1 MIGRTEIDEVEDVE
15 KKVPPMVEE
24 FWAKKVRKLL
34 RPEGGTP
41 MEHHSKIAGK
51 IKFQITR
58 FSHKISDDFKKPTR
72 KWMIQMLYGIQASKD
87 VKLSNIA
94 RSLNEQI
101 PLIKTESR
109 LSRNLGRMDLTERIN
124 GKLIAEGGRRI
135 QQETV
140 IALDLSDLDKPYAE
154 KMQYLAWV
162 RDGSTG
168 ETRSKG
174 YWLLDV
180 LGADVEG
187 EDLIPL
193 YGELYSQEATT
204 FKSEN
209 TQILNAVDRVMEGIG
224 QKGIWAMDRGGDR
237 SRLFKGFLERKI
249 RFVVRLVGDRDL
261 ILNDGQKKNALKIA
275 WGCHCPHQRELRIEK
290 DGETKKKTISV
301 GQMKVKLP
309 FSGQPLLLVVVK
321 GFSEKPMMLLT
332 NVVVRF
338 QGVMRILEIY
348 LTRWKCEESYRFIK
362 QAYNLEDVRVLSY
375 SALRNM
381 MVLVQAVFYFVS
393 AELGKNLKLN
403 ILLKKLFEKAKR
415 FFEIP
420 EFRQYAIA
428 DGIYKILFSSQT
440 GIFPQWSKQQRTGQ
454 LLFPFAVEFS

>member
-1 MIGRTEIDEVEDVE
+1 VE
-15 KKVPPMVEE
+15 
-24 FWAKKVRKLL
+24 
-34 RPEGGTP
+34 
-41 MEHHSKIAGK
+41 HNSKIAGR
-51 IKFQITR
+51 IKAQITR
-58 FSHKISDDFKKPTR
+58 FGHKVSGGYKKPLR
-72 KWMIQMLYGIQASKD
+72 KWIVQMLYGIQASKD
-87 VKLSNIA
+87 VKLFNIA
-94 RSLNEQI
+94 RGLNEEI
-101 PLIKTESR
+101 PLIKTEAR
-109 LSRNLGRMDLTERIN
+109 LSRNLGKMDLTEPIN

-140 IALDLSDLDKPYAE
+140 IALDISDLDKPYAE
-154 KMQYLAWV
+154 KMEYLALV

-168 ETRSKG
+168 ETKSKG
-174 YWLLDV
+174 YWLMDV

-193 YGELYSQEATT
+193 YGELYSQEASN
-204 FKSEN
+204 FRSEN
-209 TQILNAVDRVMEGIG
+209 RQILNAVDRVMEGIG
-224 QKGIWAMDRGGDR
+224 SKGIWAIDRGGDR
-237 SRLFKGFLERKI
+237 SRLFKGFLERKL

-261 ILNDGQKKNALKIA
+261 ILRDGQKKNSLKIA
-275 WGCHCPHQRELRIEK
+275 WGCHCPHQRELKIEK
-290 DGETKKKTISV
+290 DGEIKKKTISV
-301 GQMKVKLP
+301 GQIRVKLP
-309 FSGQPLLLVVVK
+309 FSEQPLFLVVVK
-321 GFSEKPMMLLT
+321 GFGEKPMMLLT
-332 NVVVRF
+332 NVAVKS

-375 SALRNM
+375 TALRNM

-420 EFRQYAIA
+420 DFRQYAIA

-440 GIFPQWSKQQRTGQ
+440 GIFPQLIKQQRTGQ

>member
-1 MIGRTEIDEVEDVE
+1 
-15 KKVPPMVEE
+15 
-24 FWAKKVRKLL
+24 
-34 RPEGGTP
+34 
-41 MEHHSKIAGK
+41 MEHNSKIAGK
-51 IKFQITR
+51 IKGQITR
-58 FSHKISDDFKKPTR
+58 FSHKISGDFRKPTR

-94 RSLNEQI
+94 RSLNEEI
-101 PLIKTESR
+101 PLIKTETR
-109 LSRNLGRMDLTERIN
+109 LSRNLGRVDLTESIN
-124 GKLIAEGGRRI
+124 GKLVAEGGKRI
-135 QQETV
+135 RQETV

-174 YWLLDV
+174 YWLVDV

-193 YGELYSQEATT
+193 YGELYSQESDT

-209 TQILNAVDRVMEGIG
+209 RQILSAMDRVMEGIG
-224 QKGIWAMDRGGDR
+224 HKGIWAMDRGGDR
-237 SRLFKGFLERKI
+237 SRLFKGLLAREL

-261 ILNDGQKKNALKIA
+261 ILEDGQKKNALKIA

-332 NVVVRF
+332 NVAVRSE
-338 QGVMRILEIY
+338 GVMRILEIY

-375 SALRNM
+375 TALRNM
-381 MVLVQAVFYFVS
+381 MALVQAVFHFVS
-393 AELGKNLKLN
+393 VELGKKLKLN
-403 ILLKKLFEKAKR
+403 ILLKKIFEKAKR

-420 EFRQYAIA
+420 DFKQYAIA
-428 DGIYKILFSSQT
+428 DGIYKVLFASRT
-440 GIFPQWSKQQRTGQ
+440 GIIPALMRPRHNGQ
-454 LLFPFAVEFS
+454 LSLPFAVELS

>member
-1 MIGRTEIDEVEDVE
+1 
-15 KKVPPMVEE
+15 
-24 FWAKKVRKLL
+24 
-34 RPEGGTP
+34 

-51 IKFQITR
+51 IKGQITR
-58 FSHKISDDFKKPTR
+58 YGQKISGGYKKPVR
-72 KWMIQMLYGIQASKD
+72 RWMTQMLYGIQASKD

-94 RSLNEQI
+94 RSLNEGI
-101 PLIKTESR
+101 ALIKTENR
-109 LSRNLGRMDLTERIN
+109 LSRNLGRMDLTESIN
-124 GKLIAEGGRRI
+124 GKLVAEGGKRI
-135 QQETV
+135 GQETV

-154 KMQYLAWV
+154 KMEYLAFV

-168 ETRSKG
+168 EIRSRG
-174 YWLLDV
+174 YWLIDV

-187 EDLIPL
+187 EELIPL
-193 YGELYSQEATT
+193 YGELYSQEAKD

-209 TQILNAVDRVMEGIG
+209 RQILNAMDRVRERIG
-224 QKGIWAMDRGGDR
+224 QKGIWAIDRGGDR
-237 SRLFKGFLERKI
+237 SKLLKGFLERKI

-261 ILNDGQKKNALKIA
+261 ILKDGQKKNALKIA
-275 WGCHCPHQRELRIEK
+275 WECHCPHQRELKVEK
-290 DGETKKKTISV
+290 DGETKKKTICV
-301 GQMKVKLP
+301 GQIRVKLS
-309 FSGQPLLLVVVK
+309 FSEEALFLVVVK
-321 GFSEKPMMLLT
+321 GWGEKPMMLLT
-332 NVVVRF
+332 NVTVKS

-362 QAYNLEDVRVLSY
+362 QAYNLEDIRVLSY
-375 SALRNM
+375 TALRNM

-440 GIFPQWSKQQRTGQ
+440 GIFSKFIKQPRTGQ

>member
-1 MIGRTEIDEVEDVE
+1 
-15 KKVPPMVEE
+15 
-24 FWAKKVRKLL
+24 
-34 RPEGGTP
+34 

-51 IKFQITR
+51 IKSQITR
-58 FSHKISDDFKKPTR
+58 FSNKISDDFKKPTR

-124 GKLIAEGGRRI
+124 GKLITEGGRKI

-224 QKGIWAMDRGGDR
+224 EKGIWAMDRGGDR

>member
-1 MIGRTEIDEVEDVE
+1 VE
-15 KKVPPMVEE
+15 
-24 FWAKKVRKLL
+24 
-34 RPEGGTP
+34 
-41 MEHHSKIAGK
+41 HNSKIAGK
-51 IKFQITR
+51 IKGQITR
-58 FSHKISDDFKKPTR
+58 FAHKISGGYKKPLR
-72 KWMIQMLYGIQASKD
+72 KWIVQMLYGIQASKD

-94 RSLNEQI
+94 RSLNEEI
-101 PLIKTESR
+101 PLIKTETR
-109 LSRNLGRMDLTERIN
+109 LSRNLGRVDLTESIN
-124 GKLIAEGGRRI
+124 GKLIAEGGTRI

-140 IALDLSDLDKPYAE
+140 IALDISDLDKPYAE
-154 KMQYLAWV
+154 KMEYLALV

-168 ETRSKG
+168 ETKSKG
-174 YWLLDV
+174 YWLIDV
-180 LGADVEG
+180 LGANVEG

-193 YGELYSQEATT
+193 YGELYSQEANN
-204 FKSEN
+204 FRSEN
-209 TQILNAVDRVMEGIG
+209 RQILNAVDCVMEGIG
-224 QKGIWAMDRGGDR
+224 QKGIWAIDRGGDR
-237 SRLFKGFLERKI
+237 SRLFKGFLERKL

-261 ILNDGQKKNALKIA
+261 IQKDGQKKNSLKIA
-275 WGCHCPHQRELRIEK
+275 WRCHCPHQRELKIEK

-301 GQMKVKLP
+301 GQIRVKLP
-309 FSGQPLLLVVVK
+309 FSGQPLFLVVVK
-321 GFSEKPMMLLT
+321 GFGEKPMMLLT
-332 NVVVRF
+332 NVDVKS

-375 SALRNM
+375 TALRNM

-420 EFRQYAIA
+420 DFRQYAIA

-440 GIFPQWSKQQRTGQ
+440 GIFSQCIKQQRTGQ

>member
-1 MIGRTEIDEVEDVE
+1 
-15 KKVPPMVEE
+15 
-24 FWAKKVRKLL
+24 
-34 RPEGGTP
+34 
-41 MEHHSKIAGK
+41 MEHNSKIAGK
-51 IKFQITR
+51 IKAQITR
-58 FSHKISDDFKKPTR
+58 FAHKISGGYKKPVR

-94 RSLNEQI
+94 RSLNEEI
-101 PLIKTESR
+101 PLIKTETR
-109 LSRNLGRMDLTERIN
+109 LSRNLGRTDLTEPIN
-124 GKLIAEGGRRI
+124 GKLIAEGGKRI

-154 KMQYLAWV
+154 KMEYLALV

-168 ETRSKG
+168 ETKSKG
-174 YWLLDV
+174 YWLIDV

-193 YGELYSQEATT
+193 YGELYSQEANN
-204 FKSEN
+204 FRSEN
-209 TQILNAVDRVMEGIG
+209 RQILNAMDRVMEGIG
-224 QKGIWAMDRGGDR
+224 QKGIWAIDRGGDR

-261 ILNDGQKKNALKIA
+261 ILKDGQKKNSLKIA
-275 WGCHCPHQRELRIEK
+275 WGCHCPHQRELTIEK

-301 GQMKVKLP
+301 GQIGVKLP
-309 FSGQPLLLVVVK
+309 FAGQPLFLVVVK
-321 GFSEKPMMLLT
+321 GFGEKPMMLLT
-332 NVVVRF
+332 NVTVKSH
-338 QGVMRILEIY
+338 GVMRILEIY

-375 SALRNM
+375 TALRNM

-393 AELGKNLKLN
+393 AELGKKLKLN

-440 GIFPQWSKQQRTGQ
+440 GIFPQLIKQQRTGQ

>member
-1 MIGRTEIDEVEDVE
+1 
-15 KKVPPMVEE
+15 
-24 FWAKKVRKLL
+24 
-34 RPEGGTP
+34 
-41 MEHHSKIAGK
+41 MEHNSKIAVR
-51 IKFQITR
+51 IKAQITR
-58 FSHKISDDFKKPTR
+58 FAHKISGGYKKPIR

-94 RSLNEQI
+94 RSLNEEI
-101 PLIKTESR
+101 ALIKTESR
-109 LSRNLGRMDLTERIN
+109 LSRNLGRMDLTESIN
-124 GKLIAEGGRRI
+124 GTLIAEGGERI
-135 QQETV
+135 RQETV
-140 IALDLSDLDKPYAE
+140 IALDVSDLDKPYAE
-154 KMQYLAWV
+154 KMEYLALV

-168 ETRSKG
+168 ETKSKG
-174 YWLLDV
+174 YWLMDV

-193 YGELYSQEATT
+193 YGELYSQEASG
-204 FKSEN
+204 FRSEN
-209 TQILNAVDRVMEGIG
+209 RQILTAIDRVIGGIG
-224 QKGIWAMDRGGDR
+224 QKGIWAIDRGGDR
-237 SRLFKGFLERKI
+237 SKLFKGFFERKL

-261 ILNDGQKKNALKIA
+261 IMKDGRKKNSLKIA

-301 GQMKVKLP
+301 GQIGVKLP
-309 FSGQPLLLVVVK
+309 FAGQSLFLVVVK
-321 GFSEKPMMLLT
+321 GFGEKPMMLLT
-332 NVVVRF
+332 NIAVKP
-338 QGVMRILEIY
+338 QEVMRILEIY

-375 SALRNM
+375 TALRNM

-440 GIFPQWSKQQRTGQ
+440 GIFPQLIKQQRTGQ
-454 LLFPFAVEFS
+454 LLFPFAVGFS

>member
-1 MIGRTEIDEVEDVE
+1 VE
-15 KKVPPMVEE
+15 
-24 FWAKKVRKLL
+24 
-34 RPEGGTP
+34 
-41 MEHHSKIAGK
+41 HNSKIAGK
-51 IKFQITR
+51 IKGQITR
-58 FSHKISDDFKKPTR
+58 FAHKISGGYKKPLR
-72 KWMIQMLYGIQASKD
+72 KWMVQMLYGIQASKD

-94 RSLNEQI
+94 RSLNEEI
-101 PLIKTESR
+101 LLIKTETR
-109 LSRNLGRMDLTERIN
+109 LSRNLGRMDLTESIN
-124 GKLIAEGGRRI
+124 GKLIAEGSKRI

-154 KMQYLAWV
+154 KMEYLALV

-168 ETRSKG
+168 ETKSKG

-193 YGELYSQEATT
+193 YGELYSQEANN
-204 FKSEN
+204 FRSEN
-209 TQILNAVDRVMEGIG
+209 RQILNAIDRVMEGIG
-224 QKGIWAMDRGGDR
+224 PKGIWAIDRGGDR
-237 SRLFKGFLERKI
+237 SRLFKGFLERKL

-261 ILNDGQKKNALKIA
+261 IVKDGEKKNSLKIA
-275 WGCHCPHQRELRIEK
+275 WGCHCPHQRELKIEK

-301 GQMKVKLP
+301 GQIRVNLP
-309 FSGQPLLLVVVK
+309 FAGQPLFLVVVK
-321 GFSEKPMMLLT
+321 GFGEKPMMLLT
-332 NVVVRF
+332 NVAVKSH
-338 QGVMRILEIY
+338 GVMRILEIY

-375 SALRNM
+375 TALRNM

-420 EFRQYAIA
+420 DFRQYAIA

-440 GIFPQWSKQQRTGQ
+440 GIFPQLIKQQRTGQ

>member
-1 MIGRTEIDEVEDVE
+1 
-15 KKVPPMVEE
+15 
-24 FWAKKVRKLL
+24 
-34 RPEGGTP
+34 
-41 MEHHSKIAGK
+41 MEHNSKIAGR
-51 IKFQITR
+51 IKAQITR
-58 FSHKISDDFKKPTR
+58 FAHKISGDYKKPLR
-72 KWMIQMLYGIQASKD
+72 KWMVQMLYGIQASKD

-94 RSLNEQI
+94 RSLNEEI
-101 PLIKTESR
+101 PLIKTETR
-109 LSRNLGRMDLTERIN
+109 LSRNLGWMDLTESIN
-124 GKLIAEGGRRI
+124 GRLIVEGGKRI

-140 IALDLSDLDKPYAE
+140 IALDLSDVDKPYAE
-154 KMQYLAWV
+154 KMEYLALV

-168 ETRSKG
+168 ERRSKG
-174 YWLLDV
+174 YWLIDV

-193 YGELYSQEATT
+193 YGELYSQEANN
-204 FKSEN
+204 FRSEN
-209 TQILNAVDRVMEGIG
+209 RQILNAVDRVREGIG
-224 QKGIWAMDRGGDR
+224 LRGIWAIDRGGDR
-237 SRLFKGFLERKI
+237 SRLFKGFLERKL

-261 ILNDGQKKNALKIA
+261 ILKNGQKKNSLKIA

-290 DGETKKKTISV
+290 DGETRKKTISV
-301 GQMKVKLP
+301 GQIGVKLP
-309 FSGQPLLLVVVK
+309 FSGQPLFLVVVK
-321 GFSEKPMMLLT
+321 GFGEKPMMLLT
-332 NVVVRF
+332 NVAVKSER
-338 QGVMRILEIY
+338 VMRILEIY

-375 SALRNM
+375 TALRNL

-440 GIFPQWSKQQRTGQ
+440 GIFPQFIKQQRTGQ